1 MMQRKSFS
9 ALLLVLCL
17 FASSCDSDTRETS
30 PLATPE
36 PDPAALLTA
45 VALDPA
51 AYAGKQVIVEGV
63 LESTGNMPNI
73 AFFLG
78 DGLGHRLATSA
89 WAPLVV
95 VQPPQG
101 TGQPKTMATFVGKRL
116 RLTGIVTEAGEGYL
130 LEVAQAVE
138 K

>member
-1 MMQRKSFS
+1 MMLRN
-9 ALLLVLCL
+9 ALLVLLLVLCL
-17 FASSCDSDTRETS
+17 LASSCGSDTRGTS

-45 VALDPA
+45 VSLDPA

-63 LESTGNMPNI
+63 LEATGDMPNA
-73 AFFLG
+73 AFFLS
-78 DGLGHRLATSA
+78 DGRGHRLATSA
-89 WAPLVV
+89 WAPLEV
-95 VQPPQG
+95 VQPAQG
-101 TGQPKTMATFVGKRL
+101 TVQPKTLAVFVGKKL
-116 RLTGIVTEAGEGYL
+116 RLTGIVTQAGEGYL